1 MTRYN
6 NTNKQPSIYLV
17 ENKSMKKNKN
27 VRLDDLGLTLI
38 KTMDFV
44 YIFILDFDLFILRKT
59 VIR

>member
-17 ENKSMKKNKN
+17 ESKSMKKNKN

-44 YIFILDFDLFILRKT
+44 YIFILDFDLFITRM
-59 VIR
+59 